1 MKRRRVDL
9 VGVDSVAGQ
18 TGGDGS
24 LCSDWAREYGAACG
38 YRPGWPSATV
48 AASAIASGSVES
60 LELEAGEQQ
69 LLLAFAQHL
78 RLRWGSDG
86 VVNDAETGLSS
97 ASLGGSVQC
106 TGSGETVAPEE
117 LLGVVA
123 EHVKRPVDEVQ
134 SVVVGE
140 ASRFSSATLEEKRPR
155 RPPGVRC
162 EADGEQCAGG
172 SETAGAVEPPPAALE
187 LPPAA
192 QSWSEDLLSERRARY
207 GSGPQPVVCSC
218 GMMQCPSCTTR
229 VNVRS
234 SPALANGAG
243 SSVKFIGGILKHPQR
258 SGASHRRRVAFG
270 EKSPTAKG
278 KRLMRPAGVGPLGA
292 LSALTALVASVSAA
306 EPAAVSTVASDA
318 ALQFEAELWED
329 GGESDG
335 DGGDLSFFDTS
346 EPDAFG
352 GDWLG
357 EPDSEAYEEQLVPK
371 RGQRPFLHGLSD
383 LPTPDQWRELSEA
396 PEPDEY
402 VNPPGCTVSPP
413 FVAGAIH
420 GMDPSCGA
428 ETPAECADR
437 WRELVPDMPEMVA

>member
-78 RLRWGSDG
+78 RPRWGSDG

-172 SETAGAVEPPPAALE
+172 SETASA
-187 LPPAA
+187 
-192 QSWSEDLLSERRARY
+192 
-207 GSGPQPVVCSC
+207 VVC
-218 GMMQCPSCTTR
+218 
-229 VNVRS
+229 
-234 SPALANGAG
+234 
-243 SSVKFIGGILKHPQR
+243 
-258 SGASHRRRVAFG
+258 
-270 EKSPTAKG
+270 
-278 KRLMRPAGVGPLGA
+278 
-292 LSALTALVASVSAA
+292 
-306 EPAAVSTVASDA
+306 
-318 ALQFEAELWED
+318 
-329 GGESDG
+329 
-335 DGGDLSFFDTS
+335 
-346 EPDAFG
+346 
-352 GDWLG
+352 
-357 EPDSEAYEEQLVPK
+357 
-371 RGQRPFLHGLSD
+371 
-383 LPTPDQWRELSEA
+383 
-396 PEPDEY
+396 
-402 VNPPGCTVSPP
+402 
-413 FVAGAIH
+413 
-420 GMDPSCGA
+420 
-428 ETPAECADR
+428 
-437 WRELVPDMPEMVA
+437 